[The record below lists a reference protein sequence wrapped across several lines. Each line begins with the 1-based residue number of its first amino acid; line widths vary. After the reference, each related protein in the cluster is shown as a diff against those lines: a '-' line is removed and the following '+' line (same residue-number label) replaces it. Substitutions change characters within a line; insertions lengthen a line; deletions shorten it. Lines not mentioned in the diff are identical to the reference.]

1 LFDFVKTG
9 ERKGRM
15 LRKKTECVSRLSYL
29 IMFWF
34 DTSIHTVIKWSSSE
48 ASVNIAYRI
57 ETWGSGYAFLQR
69 TQL

>member
-34 DTSIHTVIKWSSSE
+34 DTSIHTVIK
-48 ASVNIAYRI
+48 
-57 ETWGSGYAFLQR
+57 
-69 TQL
+69 